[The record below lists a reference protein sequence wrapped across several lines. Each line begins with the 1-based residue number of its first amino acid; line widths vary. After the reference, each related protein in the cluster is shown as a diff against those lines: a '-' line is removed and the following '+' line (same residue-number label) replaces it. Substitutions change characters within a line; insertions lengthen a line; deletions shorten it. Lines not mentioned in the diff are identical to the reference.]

1 MRFTHAGEGRTLRQA
16 ATLAAIGVLSCA
28 PPASGADAQAAVW
41 TPKELTFVYHG
52 HSTYYSC
59 DALQTKMREILIQL
73 GARADLEVMPYGCT
87 TLTGPDP
94 FAGVRV
100 KMSVL
105 QPAGADTS
113 APVAAQWKEVDLVA
127 NRRDP
132 REAEFECELFDQIG
146 RKVLP
151 FFAARNV
158 QQVSSC
164 EYRSIVLGSTQLK
177 AEVLVPEPATAASAA
192 R

>member
-1 MRFTHAGEGRTLRQA
+1 MRFTHAGEGRRRV

-28 PPASGADAQAAVW
+28 PPASGADVQAAAW
-41 TPKELTFVYHG
+41 MAQELTFVYHG
-52 HSTYYSC
+52 HATYYSC

-73 GARADLEVMPYGCT
+73 GARADLKVTRYGCT
-87 TLTGPDP
+87 SLTGPDP
-94 FAGVRV
+94 LPGVRIE
-100 KMSVL
+100 MNVL
-105 QPAGADTS
+105 QPAGADS
-113 APVAAQWKEVDLVA
+113 HAPVAAQWKEVDLVA

-132 REAEFECELFDQIG
+132 REAEFECELFNQIG

-151 FFAARNV
+151 LFAARNV

-164 EYRSIVLGSTQLK
+164 EYRNIVPGSTQLK
-177 AEVLVPEPATAASAA
+177 AEVLVPEPAVAASGA